1 MHEFALAE
9 DIVKTIQS
17 KVTADLERVSNINI
31 EVGAFSGVVIDS
43 LEFGLKIIMKEK
55 NNDMVGINII
65 QVRTLARCE
74 CGREYKIKNIFE
86 SCPDCQSLTRKII
99 SGTDVV
105 IQSVEIR
112 EEPEKQ
118 PKKMAR
124 R

>member
-17 KVTADLERVSNINI
+17 KVTADLKRVSNIYI

-74 CGREYKIKNIFE
+74 CGREYEIKNIFE

>member
-74 CGREYKIKNIFE
+74 CGREYEIKNIFE

>member
-55 NNDMVGINII
+55 NNDMVGININ
-65 QVRTLARCE
+65 QVQTLARCE
-74 CGREYKIKNIFE
+74 CGREYEIKNIFE

-99 SGTDVV
+99 SGTDVI

-112 EEPEKQ
+112 EEPENQ

>member
-1 MHEFALAE
+1 
-9 DIVKTIQS
+9 
-17 KVTADLERVSNINI
+17 
-31 EVGAFSGVVIDS
+31 
-43 LEFGLKIIMKEK
+43 MKEK

-74 CGREYKIKNIFE
+74 CGREYEIKNIFE